1 MRSQFQKDQLGNI
14 GGNRSEI
21 EVAVVIEEKN
31 DDDLNKDTKSGKEME
46 RNGKETMM
54 FRIIE

>member
-14 GGNRSEI
+14 GENRSEI

>member
-1 MRSQFQKDQLGNI
+1 M
-14 GGNRSEI
+14 
-21 EVAVVIEEKN
+21 VIEEKN

>member
-1 MRSQFQKDQLGNI
+1 MQSQFQKDQLGNI

-46 RNGKETMM
+46 RNGKETML

>member
-1 MRSQFQKDQLGNI
+1 MQSQFQKDQLGNI

-21 EVAVVIEEKN
+21 EVAVVIEEKI
-31 DDDLNKDTKSGKEME
+31 DDNLNKDTKSGKEME
-46 RNGKETMM
+46 RNGKEMMM

>member
-1 MRSQFQKDQLGNI
+1 MQSQFQKDQLGNI